1 MDGGNATNSMAIF
14 IEFNN
19 NNINQHVNMKKYKEP
34 VTKVVEV
41 TMTHQL
47 LAESNG
53 DETIKISKGTTGWQG
68 SDEDKP
74 KYWDSVW

>member
-1 MDGGNATNSMAIF
+1 
-14 IEFNN
+14 
-19 NNINQHVNMKKYKEP
+19 MKKYKEP

-53 DETIKISKGTTGWQG
+53 DETIRISKGTTGGWQG
-68 SDEDKP
+68 SDEEKP